1 MEHTLEPHPLYQK
14 ILREH
19 HLFSALSENQLTQL
33 IEESQLLNLEKGAYV
48 FRQGDSCNS
57 FGFIISGSVK
67 IYRLT
72 PDGQEKVFEV
82 IGDRNTFAEA
92 MMFMDT
98 GSYVAT
104 AQTVLPTQLL
114 MLSNS
119 AYTRLL
125 RENTETAMALLAAL
139 SVRMHQRLN
148 EIEILSLKNAT
159 HRVIR
164 YILAQALR
172 SCSKCN
178 IPSFELPMAKR
189 LVAGHLS
196 IQPETFSRIIHHL
209 SDEGI
214 ITVDGRL
221 ICIVDRER
229 LENYE

>member
-1 MEHTLEPHPLYQK
+1 MEPHPLYQK

-19 HLFSALSENQLTQL
+19 HLFIALNDAQITQL
-33 IEESQLLNLEKGAYV
+33 IEESQLVNLEKGAYV
-48 FRQGDSCNS
+48 FRQGDPCHH
-57 FGFIISGSVK
+57 FGFVISGSVK

-92 MMFMDT
+92 MMFMGT
-98 GSYVAT
+98 GTYVAT

-114 MLSNS
+114 LLSN
-119 AYTRLL
+119 ATYTRLL

-164 YILAQALR
+164 YILAQVLR
-172 SCSKCN
+172 SCSKCST
-178 IPSFELPMAKR
+178 PSFELPMAKR

-214 ITVDGRL
+214 IKVDGRL
-221 ICIVDRER
+221 IYILNRDR

>member
-1 MEHTLEPHPLYQK
+1 MEPHPLYQK

-19 HLFSALSENQLTQL
+19 HLFAALNDAQITQL
-33 IEESQLLNLEKGAYV
+33 IEESQLVNLEKGAYV
-48 FRQGDSCNS
+48 FRQGDPCNH
-57 FGFIISGSVK
+57 FGFVISGSVK

-92 MMFMDT
+92 MMFMGT
-98 GSYVAT
+98 GTYVAT

-114 MLSNS
+114 LLSNIT
-119 AYTRLL
+119 YTRLL

-172 SCSKCN
+172 SCSKCST
-178 IPSFELPMAKR
+178 PSFELPMAKR

-214 ITVDGRL
+214 IKVDGRL
-221 ICIVDRER
+221 ICILNRDR

>member
-1 MEHTLEPHPLYQK
+1 MEPHPLYQK

-19 HLFSALSENQLTQL
+19 HLFIALNDAQITQL
-33 IEESQLLNLEKGAYV
+33 IEESQLVNLEKGAYV
-48 FRQGDSCNS
+48 FRQGDPCHH
-57 FGFIISGSVK
+57 FGFVISGSVK

-92 MMFMDT
+92 MMFMGT
-98 GSYVAT
+98 GTYVAT

-114 MLSNS
+114 LLSN
-119 AYTRLL
+119 ATYTRLL

-172 SCSKCN
+172 SCSKCST
-178 IPSFELPMAKR
+178 PSFELPMAKR

-214 ITVDGRL
+214 IKVDRRL
-221 ICIVDRER
+221 ICILNRDR

>member
-1 MEHTLEPHPLYQK
+1 MEPHPLYQK

-19 HLFSALSENQLTQL
+19 HLFSALNESQLIQL

-98 GSYVAT
+98 GTYVAT
-104 AQTVLPTQLL
+104 AQAVLPTQLL
-114 MLSNS
+114 MLSN
-119 AYTRLL
+119 ATYTRLL

-172 SCSKCN
+172 SCTT
-178 IPSFELPMAKR
+178 SFELQMAKR

-214 ITVDGRL
+214 IKVEGRL
-221 ICIVDRER
+221 ICILDRDR

>member
-1 MEHTLEPHPLYQK
+1 MEPHPLYQK

-19 HLFSALSENQLTQL
+19 HLFAALNDAQITQL
-33 IEESQLLNLEKGAYV
+33 IEESQRVNLEKGAYV
-48 FRQGDSCNS
+48 FRQGDPCNH
-57 FGFIISGSVK
+57 FGFVISGSVK

-72 PDGQEKVFEV
+72 PVGQEKVYEV

-92 MMFMDT
+92 MMFMGT
-98 GSYVAT
+98 GTYVAT

-114 MLSNS
+114 LLSN
-119 AYTRLL
+119 ATYTRLL
-125 RENTETAMALLAAL
+125 RENTETAMALLASL

-172 SCSKCN
+172 SCSKCST
-178 IPSFELPMAKR
+178 PSFELTMAKR

-214 ITVDGRL
+214 IKVDGRL
-221 ICIVDRER
+221 ICILNRDR

>member
-1 MEHTLEPHPLYQK
+1 MEPHPLYQK

-19 HLFSALSENQLTQL
+19 HLFSALSDNQLAQL
-33 IEESQLLNLEKGAYV
+33 LEESQLRNVEKGAYV
-48 FRQGDSCNS
+48 FRQGEACSH

-72 PDGQEKVFEV
+72 PDGQEKVFDVVGE
-82 IGDRNTFAEA
+82 RSTFAEA
-92 MMFMDT
+92 MMFMGT
-98 GSYVAT
+98 GNYVAT
-104 AQTVLPTQLL
+104 AQAVLPSQLL
-114 MLSNS
+114 WLSAA

-125 RENTETAMALLAAL
+125 RENTDTSMALLGAL
-139 SVRMHQRLN
+139 SVRLHQRLN

-164 YILAQALR
+164 YILSQALKACAR
-172 SCSKCN
+172 CDTQ
-178 IPSFELPMAKR
+178 SFELPMAKR

-209 SDEGI
+209 SDQGI
-214 ITVDGRL
+214 IRVEGRL
-221 ICIVDRER
+221 ICILDSER

>member
-1 MEHTLEPHPLYQK
+1 MEPHPLYQK

-19 HLFSALSENQLTQL
+19 HLFIALNDAQITQL
-33 IEESQLLNLEKGAYV
+33 IEESQLVNLEKGAYV
-48 FRQGDSCNS
+48 FRQGDPCHH
-57 FGFIISGSVK
+57 FGFVISGSVK

-92 MMFMDT
+92 MMFMGT
-98 GSYVAT
+98 GAYVAT

-114 MLSNS
+114 LLSN
-119 AYTRLL
+119 ATYTRLL

-172 SCSKCN
+172 ACSKCST
-178 IPSFELPMAKR
+178 PSVELPMAKR

-214 ITVDGRL
+214 IRIEGRL
-221 ICIVDRER
+221 ICILDRDR

>member
-1 MEHTLEPHPLYQK
+1 MEPHPLYQK

-19 HLFSALSENQLTQL
+19 HLFATLNDAQITQL
-33 IEESQLLNLEKGAYV
+33 IEESQLVNLEKGAYV
-48 FRQGDSCNS
+48 FRQGDPCHH
-57 FGFIISGSVK
+57 FGFVISGSVK

-72 PDGQEKVFEV
+72 PDGQEKVFGV
-82 IGDRNTFAEA
+82 IGDRDTFAEA
-92 MMFMDT
+92 MMFMGT
-98 GSYVAT
+98 GTYVAT

-114 MLSNS
+114 LLSN
-119 AYTRLL
+119 ATYTRLL
-125 RENTETAMALLAAL
+125 RENTETAIALLAAL

-172 SCSKCN
+172 SCSKCST
-178 IPSFELPMAKR
+178 PSFELPMAKR

-214 ITVDGRL
+214 IKVDGRL
-221 ICIVDRER
+221 ICILNRDR